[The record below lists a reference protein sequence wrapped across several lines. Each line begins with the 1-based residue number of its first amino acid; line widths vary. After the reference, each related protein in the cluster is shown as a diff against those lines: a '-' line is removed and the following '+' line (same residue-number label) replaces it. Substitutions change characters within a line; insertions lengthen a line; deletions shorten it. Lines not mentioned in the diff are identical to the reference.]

1 MSRRPVR
8 PMIQALLAAL
18 LFGASTPAAKLLLG
32 EIEPVP
38 LSALLYLG
46 SGLGLLTTQA
56 MRRLNGGPT
65 TEAPLDRR
73 DLPWLIGAVM
83 AGGVAAP
90 IVLLFSLRVTPAA
103 TASLLLTFEGGGDN
117 AAGGAGV
124 SRGHRSAGVAGHHGD
139 YVGRRGV
146 DTERRGRV

>member
-1 MSRRPVR
+1 
-8 PMIQALLAAL
+8 MIQALLAAL

-90 IVLLFSLRVTPAA
+90 SCCFSACALPRRDGIV
-103 TASLLLTFEGGGDN
+103 
-117 AAGGAGV
+117 
-124 SRGHRSAGVAGHHGD
+124 VAD
-139 YVGRRGV
+139 F
-146 DTERRGRV
+146 RGRQRCWRRWCFERPSVGGCGWPSRRLRRPAWC